1 MGHSAPIPILKPDGT
16 LPAIVGGSP
25 VRSEFLVFGKP
36 DLGEAEIQEVVDTL
50 RSGWIGSGPK
60 VARFEEQFAEY
71 QGAPHAIAVNSCTAA
86 LHLSLLSLGIGPGD
100 EVVTTPMTFCA
111 TVNAILHSGATPV
124 FADCDPRTMNLDPDA
139 VREVLTPRTKAILPV
154 HFAGRPCDMHEL
166 MEIAREHELKVVEDC
181 AHAIE
186 ARIGDQSMGTF
197 GDLGCFSFYV
207 TKNVVTAEGGMVI
220 ARDASYEATIK
231 TSALHGM
238 SKDAW
243 KRFDDEGYQH
253 YEVTHAGF
261 KYNMTDL
268 QASLG
273 IHQLAR
279 VSENLAIREALWDQY
294 DAGFQGLPCFLPAP
308 PAEGTQHARHLYT
321 LLLDI
326 DNLIVDR
333 DFILDALLQENIGTG
348 VHYLALTRHRFYQ
361 QFADGVS
368 FPGAEF
374 ISDRTISLPLGP
386 GMSQQDVDD
395 VISAVQRLLLYFSA

>member
-1 MGHSAPIPILKPDGT
+1 MGNSASISILKPDGT
-16 LPAIVGGSP
+16 LPAIVGGDP
-25 VRSEFLVFGKP
+25 VRAKFLVFGAP

-60 VARFEEQFAEY
+60 VARFEQQFAEY
-71 QGAPHAIAVNSCTAA
+71 QGAAHAIAVNSCTAA
-86 LHLSLLSLGIGPGD
+86 LHLSLLSLGIGAGD

-111 TVNAILHSGATPV
+111 TVNAILHAGATPV
-124 FADCDPRTMNLDPDA
+124 FADCDPRTMNIDPQA
-139 VREVLTPRTKAILPV
+139 VRDVITPRTKAIVPV
-154 HFAGRPCDMHEL
+154 HFAGRPCDMPAL
-166 MEIAREHELKVVEDC
+166 MEIAREHDLKVVEDC

-186 ARIGDQSMGTF
+186 ARIGGKSMGTF

-207 TKNVVTAEGGMVI
+207 TKNVVTAEGGMVLTGN
-220 ARDASYEATIK
+220 AGYESTIK

-261 KYNMTDL
+261 KYNMTDV

-279 VSENLAIREALWDQY
+279 VEENLARREDLWRQY
-294 DAGFQGLPCFLPAP
+294 DEGFADLPCFLPAA
-308 PAEGTQHARHLYT
+308 PAQDTRHARHLYT

-348 VHYLALTRHRFYQ
+348 VHYVALTRHRFYQ
-361 QFADGVS
+361 QFAPGVR

-374 ISDRTISLPLGP
+374 ISDRTLSLPLGP
-386 GMSQQDVDD
+386 GMSQRDADD
-395 VISAVQRLLLYFSA
+395 VISAVQRLLIYFAA